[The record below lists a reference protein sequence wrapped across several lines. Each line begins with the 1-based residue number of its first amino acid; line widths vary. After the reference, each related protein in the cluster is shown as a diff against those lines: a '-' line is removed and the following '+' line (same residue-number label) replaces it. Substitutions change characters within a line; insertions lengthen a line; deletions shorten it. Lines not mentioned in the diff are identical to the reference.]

1 MSFANSF
8 YETFQKKDKIK
19 NIKDLKK
26 IIKNKK
32 NNNLKVQ
39 RYISSFWN
47 FTYEGELFNLK
58 KSNIKNFVNFFENF
72 N

>member
-1 MSFANSF
+1 MSLENSF
-8 YETFQKKDKIK
+8 YEKFKKKDKIN
-19 NIKDLKK
+19 NIKDLKI